1 MGKTFFVIVVNEDSP
16 KVMMVDEKM
25 KVIYEK
31 TYPEDVRIVE
41 YDLMHNS
48 QIIVMIIEDIVSLTR
63 EITGV
68 SWQTGEYIQAPIAPQ
83 PFDTLFCLRS
93 IMNVFLVV
101 GCRSHIY
108 LFSFDTTD

>member
-1 MGKTFFVIVVNEDSP
+1 
-16 KVMMVDEKM
+16 MMVDEKM

-63 EITGV
+63 EITAV
-68 SWQTGEYIQAPIAPQ
+68 SW
-83 PFDTLFCLRS
+83 
-93 IMNVFLVV
+93 
-101 GCRSHIY
+101 
-108 LFSFDTTD
+108 